1 MNLDF
6 LLEKGDVFKGLFQK
20 ILFFSIIL
28 YTAKTNCNFYLEES
42 DF

>member
-20 ILFFSIIL
+20 NSIFFYNII
-28 YTAKTNCNFYLEES
+28 YPKTNPEIFLEES